1 MAGVRSDEP
10 ARALSGQQ
18 VLALKFAAH
27 RQLARWA
34 NKPKLS
40 ERQQGQ
46 RLALKGRFGR
56 LRATRSRMDASCGR
70 LTWRGMAVAD
80 GWRKIERGLFE
91 SADGQWRI
99 CNPWKLTTE
108 LRHRWL
114 VAERRASGSGWC
126 MHDGDHAT
134 LQDARA
140 YVEAHEPG
148 A

>member
-1 MAGVRSDEP
+1 M
-10 ARALSGQQ
+10 
-18 VLALKFAAH
+18 
-27 RQLARWA
+27 
-34 NKPKLS
+34 
-40 ERQQGQ
+40 
-46 RLALKGRFGR
+46 
-56 LRATRSRMDASCGR
+56 T
-70 LTWRGMAVAD
+70 D

-99 CNPWKLTTE
+99 ANPWKLTTE

-140 YVEAHEPG
+140 YIRARELAREALYDPRQRGRSTDGERPRRSP
-148 A
+148 